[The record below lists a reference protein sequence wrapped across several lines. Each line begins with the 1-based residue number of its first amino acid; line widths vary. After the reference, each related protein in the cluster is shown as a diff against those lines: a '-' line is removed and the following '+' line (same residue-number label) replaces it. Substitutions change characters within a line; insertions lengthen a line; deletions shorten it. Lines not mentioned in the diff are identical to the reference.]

1 MLRSKLFNLFVGLCI
16 SGIFLYFAVKNV
28 NFDEFMKYVHQL
40 NLFYIIPAL
49 LPGLI
54 AYLVRAWRWN
64 YFLSSVGRFRVKG
77 LLSATMIGFMANNIL
92 PARVGELIRALVL
105 SKKESISFISVLS
118 SLIAERVMD
127 GFTISI
133 IALFAIYTLPVN
145 EKIKFAGAVFFLI
158 FLTLLIVMFIFINSK
173 SINKKLFGI
182 FPERISVKINKYLNK
197 IMSGLEG
204 LNRFKNSG
212 IIFTSAFVIWFL
224 SSLYFYFMG
233 LALDIPL
240 PFSAS
245 FSIFISVALGVIIPS
260 SPGFIGVYH
269 FFCQKAV
276 EMYGIDASRAFAY
289 AVVTHFV
296 QFIAVTVLGFLF
308 LFYENLSLLALSKE
322 EKLSELK

>member
-1 MLRSKLFNLFVGLCI
+1 MLRSRIFNLLVGLCI

-28 NFDEFMKYVHQL
+28 HFNQFTEYVHQL
-40 NLFYIIPAL
+40 NLFFIIPAL
-49 LPGLI
+49 LPGLL

-64 YFLSSVGRFRVKG
+64 YFLSSIGRFRISG

-105 SKKESISFISVLS
+105 SKKESINFVSVLS
-118 SLIAERVMD
+118 SLIAERIMD

-133 IALFAIYTLPVN
+133 IALFAIFTIPLN
-145 EKIKFAGAVFFLI
+145 EKIKFAGVVFFLI
-158 FLTLLIVMFIFINSK
+158 FLILLIVMFIFVNSG
-173 SINKKLFGI
+173 SINKKLPEI
-182 FPERISVKINKYLNK
+182 FHGRISGTINKYLTR
-197 IMSGLEG
+197 IISGLEG

-212 IIFTSAFVIWFL
+212 ITFISAFVIWFL

-233 LALDIPL
+233 LAMEIPL

-245 FSIFISVALGVIIPS
+245 FAIFISVALGVIIPS

-276 EMYGIDASRAFAY
+276 EMYGIDTSRAFAY

-296 QFIAVTVLGFLF
+296 QFIAVTILGFLF
-308 LFYENLSLLALSKE
+308 LFYENLSLVSLSKE
-322 EKLSELK
+322 EKLSD

>member
-1 MLRSKLFNLFVGLCI
+1 MLRSRLINLLAGICI
-16 SGIFLYFAVKNV
+16 SVIFLYFAVKNV
-28 NFDEFMKYVHQL
+28 RYDEFMKYVHQL
-40 NLFYIIPAL
+40 NFLYIIPAL

-64 YFLSSVGRFRVKG
+64 YFLSSVGRFKVKG

-92 PARVGELIRALVL
+92 PARVGEIIRALVL

-133 IALFAIYTLPVN
+133 VALFVIYTLPVN
-145 EKIKFAGAVFFLI
+145 ENIKYFGLSFFAFFLI
-158 FLTLLIVMFIFINSK
+158 ILILMFIFINSISVK
-173 SINKKLFGI
+173 KKLFGI
-182 FPERISVKINKYLNK
+182 FPERISIKINKYLNK
-197 IMSGLEG
+197 IMSGIEG
-204 LNRFKNSG
+204 LNQVKNSG
-212 IIFTSAFVIWFL
+212 ITFISAFMIWFL
-224 SSLYFYFMG
+224 SSIYFYFMG
-233 LALDIPL
+233 LAMNIKL

-269 FFCQKAV
+269 FFCQKAI
-276 EMYGIDASRAFAY
+276 EMYGVDTSKAFAY

-296 QFIAVTVLGFLF
+296 QFIAVTALGFLF
-308 LFYENLSLLALSKE
+308 LFYENISLLTLSKE
-322 EKLSELK
+322 KKVNELK

>member
-1 MLRSKLFNLFVGLCI
+1 MLRSKLLNLSAGLCI
-16 SGIFLYFAVKNV
+16 SGIFIFFAVKNV
-28 NFDEFMKYVHQL
+28 NIHEFIKYVHHL
-40 NLFYIIPAL
+40 DAFYIIPAL

-64 YFLSSVGRFRVKG
+64 YFLSPVGKFRIKG
-77 LLSATMIGFMANNIL
+77 LLSATMIGFMSNNIL

-105 SKKESISFISVLS
+105 SKKESVSFVSVLT

-133 IALFAIYTLPVN
+133 IALLAIYTLPLD
-145 EKIKFAGAVFFLI
+145 EKIKFFGVLFFLI
-158 FLTLLIVMFIFINSK
+158 FLTLQILIFIIINSK
-173 SINKKLFGI
+173 SVKGKLFDVL
-182 FPERISVKINKYLNK
+182 PEGLNRYLSM
-197 IMSGLEG
+197 IISGLEG
-204 LNRFKNSG
+204 LKRFKNSG
-212 IIFTSAFVIWFL
+212 ITFMSAFLIWFL

-233 LALDIPL
+233 VAMDIPL
-240 PFSAS
+240 PLSAS
-245 FSIFISVALGVIIPS
+245 FSILVSVALGLIIPS

-296 QFIAVTVLGFLF
+296 QFIAVTVLGFFF
-308 LFYENLSLLALSKE
+308 LFYENLSLLTLSKE
-322 EKLSELK
+322 EKVRGLK

>member
-1 MLRSKLFNLFVGLCI
+1 MLRSRIFNLTVGMCI
-16 SGIFLYFAVKNV
+16 SGIFIYFAMKNV
-28 NFDEFMKYVHQL
+28 HFNQFMQYVHQL
-40 NLFYIIPAL
+40 NLFFIIPAL
-49 LPGLI
+49 LPGLL

-64 YFLSSVGRFRVKG
+64 YFLSSIGRFRVSG

-105 SKKESISFISVLS
+105 SKKESINFISVLS
-118 SLIAERVMD
+118 SLIAERIMD

-133 IALFAIYTLPVN
+133 IALFSIFTIPLN
-145 EKIKFAGAVFFLI
+145 EKIKFAGVVFFLI
-158 FLTLLIVMFIFINSK
+158 FLTLLIVMFIFVNSG
-173 SINKKLFGI
+173 SINKKLPKI
-182 FPERISVKINKYLNK
+182 LPERISEYLTKI
-197 IMSGLEG
+197 ISGLEG
-204 LNRFKNSG
+204 LNRFQNSG
-212 IIFTSAFVIWFL
+212 ITFMSAFVIWFL

-233 LALDIPL
+233 LAMEIPL

-245 FSIFISVALGVIIPS
+245 FAIFISVALGVIIPS

-296 QFIAVTVLGFLF
+296 QFIAVTILGFLF

-322 EKLSELK
+322 EKLGGLK